1 MCGAIWT
8 NTFPGALLRFL
19 PEESLADFDTIYGD
33 LAAQLAYEVGS
44 PTRIGI
50 QKAYGYAQQ
59 KMLIAGTCIMV
70 LSFGWV
76 CLIRNINVA
85 KIAQTKGTVF

>member
-1 MCGAIWT
+1 M
-8 NTFPGALLRFL
+8 RFL
-19 PEESLADFDTIYGD
+19 PQEAQADFDTIYGD
-33 LAAQLAYEVGS
+33 LDTQLSYAVGT

-50 QKAYGYAQQ
+50 QKAYGYAQE

-70 LSFGWV
+70 LSFLWV
-76 CLIRNINVA
+76 FLIRNINVA